1 MCHARGQ
8 KHKQKE
14 PLERFAQNV
23 NKKSDVKAI
32 VQYSSSFCLLRVI
45 GHALWVQGYCWRIRS
60 MVVNNEEEEN
70 NNEVTVDISLL
81 ALANTLG
88 LDLM

>member
-1 MCHARGQ
+1 M
-8 KHKQKE
+8 
-14 PLERFAQNV
+14 
-23 NKKSDVKAI
+23 
-32 VQYSSSFCLLRVI
+32 
-45 GHALWVQGYCWRIRS
+45 
-60 MVVNNEEEEN
+60 VNNEEEDN

>member
-1 MCHARGQ
+1 
-8 KHKQKE
+8 
-14 PLERFAQNV
+14 
-23 NKKSDVKAI
+23 
-32 VQYSSSFCLLRVI
+32 
-45 GHALWVQGYCWRIRS
+45 
-60 MVVNNEEEEN
+60 MVVNNEEEDN

>member
-1 MCHARGQ
+1 
-8 KHKQKE
+8 
-14 PLERFAQNV
+14 
-23 NKKSDVKAI
+23 
-32 VQYSSSFCLLRVI
+32 
-45 GHALWVQGYCWRIRS
+45 
-60 MVVNNEEEEN
+60 VVNNEEEEN

>member
-1 MCHARGQ
+1 M
-8 KHKQKE
+8 
-14 PLERFAQNV
+14 
-23 NKKSDVKAI
+23 
-32 VQYSSSFCLLRVI
+32 
-45 GHALWVQGYCWRIRS
+45 
-60 MVVNNEEEEN
+60 VNNEEEEN